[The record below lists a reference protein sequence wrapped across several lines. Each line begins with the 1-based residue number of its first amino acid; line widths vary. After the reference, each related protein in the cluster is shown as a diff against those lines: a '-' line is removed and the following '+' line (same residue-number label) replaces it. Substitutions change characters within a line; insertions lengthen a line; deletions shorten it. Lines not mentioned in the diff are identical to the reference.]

1 MDRQTD
7 GWTIGQMDGLTD
19 RQAVGQ
25 LAMAVPW
32 RWAALAFRVPRAGL
46 PSSSCGSTQVN
57 ILFRSVFFFNLSLY
71 FEAVYLE
78 AL

>member
-32 RWAALAFRVPRAGL
+32 RWAALAFRVPGAGL
-46 PSSSCGSTQVN
+46 PSSSCGST
-57 ILFRSVFFFNLSLY
+57 
-71 FEAVYLE
+71 
-78 AL
+78 